1 MHGRMQESENYTKLV
16 GHGRVDKPVS
26 CQDDVGL
33 RSHGLGELEEAA
45 GGLGEALGGDEDGVL
60 EILRQTGEGGAVV
73 QLGRRRERVDKMR
86 HVVEG
91 DC

>member
-1 MHGRMQESENYTKLV
+1 MHGRLQERESYTKLV
-16 GHGRVDKPVS
+16 GRGGVDKPVS

-60 EILRQTGEGGAVV
+60 EILR
-73 QLGRRRERVDKMR
+73 
-86 HVVEG
+86 
-91 DC
+91 